1 MKALVA
7 ALVAIGIVYA
17 IDYQYN
23 DGRYFSVIQQ
33 AIAAII
39 G

>member
-17 IDYQYN
+17 IDYEYS
-23 DGRYFSVIQQ
+23 DGRYFSAVQQ